1 MVKGA
6 GMTRSE
12 STSPA
17 APPVPECAGG
27 AATAARRACVAAARA
42 QAARCRAG
50 LRAGEDRYP
59 AGEWAAREREA
70 LDALRVLAGFL
81 ELHAADPIAQA
92 ITTHLA
98 PAAAVGAE
106 PGGVR
111 EDRGRAGQDPP
122 R

>member
-1 MVKGA
+1 
-6 GMTRSE
+6 MTRSE
-12 STSPA
+12 GIPPA
-17 APPVPECAGG
+17 VEPGPDAP
-27 AATAARRACVAAARA
+27 TARRAWVAAARA

-92 ITTHLA
+92 ITTHLTP
-98 PAAAVGAE
+98 PAAAVTAE
-106 PGGVR
+106 PGAGR

>member
-1 MVKGA
+1 
-6 GMTRSE
+6 MTRSE
-12 STSPA
+12 GTPPAVQPA
-17 APPVPECAGG
+17 AG
-27 AATAARRACVAAARA
+27 AATAARRAWVAAARA

-59 AGEWAAREREA
+59 AGEWAARQREA

-92 ITTHLA
+92 ITTHLT
-98 PAAAVGAE
+98 PPAVGAE
-106 PGGVR
+106 AGGVR
-111 EDRGRAGQDPP
+111 EGRGRAGQDPP

>member
-1 MVKGA
+1 
-6 GMTRSE
+6 MTRSE
-12 STSPA
+12 GISPA
-17 APPVPECAGG
+17 VEPGPG
-27 AATAARRACVAAARA
+27 AATAARRAWVAAARA

-92 ITTHLA
+92 ITTHLTP
-98 PAAAVGAE
+98 PAAVTAEAGAVRA
-106 PGGVR
+106 
-111 EDRGRAGQDPP
+111 DRGRAGQDPP

>member
-1 MVKGA
+1 
-6 GMTRSE
+6 MTRSE
-12 STSPA
+12 GISPA
-17 APPVPECAGG
+17 VEPGPG

-50 LRAGEDRYP
+50 LRAGEGRYP

-92 ITTHLA
+92 ITTHLTP
-98 PAAAVGAE
+98 PAAVTAE
-106 PGGVR
+106 PGAGR
-111 EDRGRAGQDPP
+111 AGYRRAGQDPP

>member
-1 MVKGA
+1 
-6 GMTRSE
+6 MTWSE

-17 APPVPECAGG
+17 APPVPESAWGAGP
-27 AATAARRACVAAARA
+27 AARRACVAAARA

-92 ITTHLA
+92 ITTHLTP
-98 PAAAVGAE
+98 PASVAAKPGA
-106 PGGVR
+106 
-111 EDRGRAGQDPP
+111 
-122 R
+122 

>member
-1 MVKGA
+1 
-6 GMTRSE
+6 MTRSE
-12 STSPA
+12 STPPA
-17 APPVPECAGG
+17 VQPAVG

-92 ITTHLA
+92 ITTHLSP
-98 PAAAVGAE
+98 PAAVSAE
-106 PGGVR
+106 AGGVR
-111 EDRGRAGQDPP
+111 EGRGRAGEDPP